1 MNNRVA
7 FLFCFL
13 PISRSEHTALY
24 QRSLGKSNTR
34 TAFPFLGRCSAGAFS
49 IHELITGLCRSFCR
63 TAQKQR

>member
-24 QRSLGKSNTR
+24 QMSLGKSNTR

-49 IHELITGLCRSFCR
+49 FVS
-63 TAQKQR
+63 QRAESSYRMLMRPAP

>member
-24 QRSLGKSNTR
+24 QRSLDKSNTR
-34 TAFPFLGRCSAGAFS
+34 TAFPFPGNAVRVLFQ
-49 IHELITGLCRSFCR
+49 FMN
-63 TAQKQR
+63 